1 MKKATVALA
10 AALVLIAGIFVG
22 CNGADTGKV
31 SDTNEDLG
39 GVITEMATDI
49 SDMFDGGA
57 MTSSAGGTASTTEM
71 STQTTAA

>member
-10 AALVLIAGIFVG
+10 AALVLIAGIFAG

-49 SDMFDGGA
+49 SDMFDGDM
-57 MTSSAGGTASTTEM
+57 MTSDVSDTASATEI
-71 STQTTAA
+71 STQTTTA

>member
-1 MKKATVALA
+1 MKKATAALA

-57 MTSSAGGTASTTEM
+57 MTSDADSTASTSEM
-71 STQTTAA
+71 STQTTA